1 MKNLTLRNITE
12 ACRGTYH
19 GDAHLLDREV
29 DGVTIDS
36 RKVQAGYLFVAI
48 DGVRVNAHKFI
59 PDTIEKG
66 ALCVVSHEDLGDTD
80 YPYILVEST
89 GQALLDIAK
98 LYRDSFDVKVV
109 GITGSVGKTSTKEMI
124 ASVLAQKY
132 NVHKTLGNFNNE
144 WGLPI
149 TIFEMNESHQVA
161 VLEMGVNHFGEM
173 RRLSSVASPDICV
186 ITNIGVAHLEFF
198 KSREGI
204 LQEKS
209 QMIQDMKNGGTIILN
224 GDDDL
229 LAKMGPVKGVTPTLF
244 GTSPEDPFYADHIQ
258 ELGLAGT
265 SCTIHLPDG
274 NAFDCTVP
282 LPGIHMVSNA
292 LAGTAVGYTLGL
304 TPEEI
309 KAGIESLPSIPGR
322 NHIIKT
328 DRLIIL
334 DDCYNA
340 NPISMKASIDVLDMA
355 IGRKVAVLGDMG
367 ELGEDAEALHRE
379 VGAYAASKGIDLV
392 CAIGPVSKALA
403 EGAKAGEAVATDAVS
418 DSATDIA
425 TDAASGS
432 ASDAVSAKSTQVLWF
447 ETKADFIAA
456 MKDFIL
462 DGDNVLVKA
471 SHGMEFPELVEALQ
485 QLD

>member
-1 MKNLTLRNITE
+1 MKNLSLRNITN
-12 ACRGTYH
+12 ACHGTYH
-19 GDAHLLDREV
+19 GDENLLDREV
-29 DGVTIDS
+29 DGVVIDS
-36 RKVQAGYLFVAI
+36 RKVQKGYLFVAI
-48 DGVRVNAHKFI
+48 DGARVNAHKFI

-66 ALCVVSHEDLGDTD
+66 ALCVVSHEDLGETD

-124 ASVLAQKY
+124 ASVLSQKY
-132 NVHKTLGNFNNE
+132 QVHKTLGNFNNE

-149 TIFEMNESHQVA
+149 TIFEMNESHQIA
-161 VLEMGVNHFGEM
+161 ILEMGVNHFGEM

-198 KSREGI
+198 KTREGI

-209 QMIQDMKNGGTIILN
+209 QMLQDMKDGGTIILN

-229 LAKMGPVKGVTPTLF
+229 LSKMGPVKGVTPIFF
-244 GTSPEDPFYADHIQ
+244 GTTPDNSFYADNIQ
-258 ELGLAGT
+258 ALGLQGT

-274 NAFDCTVP
+274 NDFDCVVP
-282 LPGIHMVSNA
+282 IPGIHMVSNA
-292 LAGTAVGYTLGL
+292 LAGASVGYSLGL

-309 KAGIESLPSIPGR
+309 KAGIEGLPSMPGR

-328 DRLIIL
+328 DHIIIL

-355 IGRKVAVLGDMG
+355 IGRKIAILGDMG
-367 ELGEDAEALHRE
+367 ELGENAEALHRE
-379 VGAYAASKGIDLV
+379 VGEHAAAKEINLV

-403 EGAKAGEAVATDAVS
+403 EGASIG
-418 DSATDIA
+418 
-425 TDAASGS
+425 AST
-432 ASDAVSAKSTQVLWF
+432 KVLWYK
-447 ETKADFIAA
+447 TKEEFIASL
-456 MKDFIL
+456 KDIIL
-462 DGDNVLVKA
+462 PGDNVLVKA
-471 SHGMEFPELVEALQ
+471 SHGMNFPEIVDALRNI
-485 QLD
+485 